1 MGVLING
8 TTVNENVGAMLCTTA
23 DYAISHEYVPYAPT
37 NRELYETKI
46 TLEDVFGT
54 GRLIPDNA
62 DLDAY
67 TIIGKYYGGNSAGN
81 TVLHLPVE
89 NGTFT
94 FSLEVRQAT
103 PSMTYQY
110 LRICRLADD
119 PYIYIRRKYTTW
131 GTWYRF
137 TGEAVASAQSVASL
151 MQAGRIDDESID
163 TGFEPLDSIPEEE
176 SEPYNIDEELTED
189 EPG

>member
-1 MGVLING
+1 M
-8 TTVNENVGAMLCTTA
+8 A
-23 DYAISHEYVPYAPT
+23 DYDLLHDGEEIDDCIDEVVAARGSEASLSARLTDIVSDFEADQRRQDTEIS
-37 NRELYETKI
+37 TKI
-46 TLEDVFGT
+46 TLADIFGVGT
-54 GRLIPDNA
+54 LIADNT
-62 DLDAY
+62 DLDTLTA
-67 TIIGKYYGGNSAGN
+67 IGKYYGGNSAGN

-89 NGTFT
+89 NGSFT

-137 TGEAVASAQSVASL
+137 TGEVAAAVQSAPASL
-151 MQAGRIDDESID
+151 MQAGR
-163 TGFEPLDSIPEEE
+163 TNPA
-176 SEPYNIDEELTED
+176 ELTDTQEVTD
-189 EPG
+189 DA